1 MGGGV
6 IHAGHLDQRGDV
18 SRLSRCRLHSRLAAT
33 GGQPHA
39 PLRRGSSRSRVHPFF
54 PPGPFKTSAFE
65 YLGDRYGPLVRLY
78 GTFSFIFQQVIRIS
92 KILFLVAIPIHILTG
107 APIGPVIATLGIFIG
122 FYTVAGGIQAVIWTD
137 VVQSIVLWLG
147 GLFCLIAVVYRL
159 PDGFGQVISTA
170 AAADK
175 FSLGSFDW
183 DLGERTFWT
192 IALLGIFSWLA
203 HYIDQNFVQR
213 YAASKSIRE
222 ARKATIIYTS
232 VAVPTWMFFFFL
244 GTCVYA
250 FYQVI
255 PDPVVKD
262 LEADQVFPYF
272 ILTQLPAGVSGL
284 VIAGAIAAAMSSLDS
299 SLNGIATIMVV
310 DVLKPYLA
318 RGRDDAFYL
327 KAARW
332 IAIAAGTLM
341 VLGAILF
348 NALPKESMTDLSWIV
363 ASVFGGCLVG
373 LFMLGFF
380 TVRIDNFSV
389 LVSLVIATL
398 FNIYLGR
405 ALLDWVP
412 ANWNPGIHP
421 YWVGVLV
428 NLLFVASAFGI
439 SLFRRNE
446 RANLKG
452 LTVWTL
458 KE

>member
-1 MGGGV
+1 MIAEFRILDGIVLVAYLAGMAAFGV
-6 IHAGHLDQRGDV
+6 YFARRNTSTESYFLGKRAFPGWAVGLSMLGTSISAVTFLAFPAAAYILDWRQLV
-18 SRLSRCRLHSRLAAT
+18 ANLMLPFVAVLAVLVFI
-33 GGQPHA
+33 PFF
-39 PLRRGSSRSRVHPFF
+39 RRGRL
-54 PPGPFKTSAFE
+54 TSAFE

-232 VAVPTWMFFFFL
+232 VAVPTWMFFSFSAP
-244 GTCVYA
+244 A
-250 FYQVI
+250 FTPSTRSFPI
-255 PDPVVKD
+255 P
-262 LEADQVFPYF
+262 
-272 ILTQLPAGVSGL
+272 
-284 VIAGAIAAAMSSLDS
+284 
-299 SLNGIATIMVV
+299 
-310 DVLKPYLA
+310 
-318 RGRDDAFYL
+318 
-327 KAARW
+327 W
-332 IAIAAGTLM
+332 
-341 VLGAILF
+341 
-348 NALPKESMTDLSWIV
+348 
-363 ASVFGGCLVG
+363 
-373 LFMLGFF
+373 
-380 TVRIDNFSV
+380 
-389 LVSLVIATL
+389 
-398 FNIYLGR
+398 
-405 ALLDWVP
+405 
-412 ANWNPGIHP
+412 
-421 YWVGVLV
+421 
-428 NLLFVASAFGI
+428 
-439 SLFRRNE
+439 
-446 RANLKG
+446 
-452 LTVWTL
+452 
-458 KE
+458 